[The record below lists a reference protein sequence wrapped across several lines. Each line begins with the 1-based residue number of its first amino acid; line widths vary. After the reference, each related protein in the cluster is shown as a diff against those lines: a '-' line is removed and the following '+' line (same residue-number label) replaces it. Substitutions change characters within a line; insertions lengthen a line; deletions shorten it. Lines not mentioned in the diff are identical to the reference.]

1 MVGQWTVTKP
11 SRSDQVL
18 DADEQLRIANQ
29 IKAQFDSAAPK
40 RPIKP
45 NRSEPDSPT
54 PALSVV
60 DQPDIPELHKLRTL
74 QSQSHVI
81 ISDEQ
86 ANTMVQDEFVDT
98 QYYKEL
104 NSIDKQHHKTGTGFI
119 RVEREEE
126 GSYDIQLIGIHGG
139 STGVVQ
145 SGFRSNPATND
156 WIPKTDEDMVF
167 ISSKPNRSES

>member
-60 DQPDIPELHKLRTL
+60 DQPNIPELHKLRTL

-81 ISDEQ
+81 ISDEG

-104 NSIDKQHHKTGTGFI
+104 NSIDKQHHMTGTGFI

-126 GSYDIQLIGIHGG
+126 GSYDIQLTGIHGG
-139 STGVVQ
+139 SIGIVP

-167 ISSKPNRSES
+167 ISSKPNRSEN